1 MRLLKPS
8 WVSHEGRPLFSI
20 DIHPD
25 GSRFAIGGQGDDSGK
40 VTIWNMAPV
49 KNEEDE
55 MNENVP
61 KLLCQMDNHLAC
73 VNCVRWSCSGKY
85 LATGGDDK
93 LIMIWQ
99 MARYLAPTAAFGG
112 NSGKLN
118 IEQWRCVYTL
128 RGHTGDVLDIA
139 WSPDDSFL
147 ASGSVDNTITIW
159 NAQRFPDI
167 MTVLKGHTGL
177 VKGVTW
183 DPVGKYLASQS
194 DDKTLRVWRT
204 ADWQQETF
212 VSEPFADCSGT
223 THVLRLSWSPDGHY
237 VVSAHAMNNA
247 GPVAKILERDGWK
260 MKMDFVGH
268 RKAVTCVRFN
278 PKLFVKK
285 VGEDS
290 ARLKQYSCCAIGSR
304 DRSLSVWLT
313 SLKRPLVVIHDLF
326 NHSVMD
332 VSWSDSGSQLLVCSW
347 DGTVAYADFTTEE
360 LGRPMSEEEKE
371 KFHKQVYG
379 ISIRSS
385 KSNFASAIIENP
397 EMLKIQQRHVMKQQT
412 LANTSKPNAPPP
424 PLIPATE
431 TPTKQETSSM
441 NGNVSRSPTS
451 TSYLTSPI
459 TKSPLDPNNVRER
472 QIETRTKDGR
482 RRITPLL
489 VSSVEVSDSP
499 MPFGVSSPAVSAPGN
514 SSLPNTS
521 QTAASIPTTTQ
532 TLVALDSRIGE
543 NATTGFT
550 SKSIAD
556 KAAEKVEIA
565 SVKPVSTTTMKPMMS
580 SVKPPSSSST
590 TATSTSAATTT
601 STTVAVKRKSDTH
614 TASHAKRA
622 RKDGSTSGRSSS
634 GSSANKQREDRADQE
649 ETSDASLHGRHIVA
663 IPYPVPQKTLTVQ
676 IKGAGGEAALT
687 LDLDNNLASQGPR
700 VHVLKCST
708 AGKLLWE
715 TVLMSP
721 GIALA
726 GNRQVICVAC
736 ENRSINLFSSTGRKL
751 LPSMVLDSP
760 ASILQCSRHY
770 VMVVTSAGGVYIWDT
785 KRITAVLK
793 NEPVLPLL
801 SGPDVTITRASISEP
816 GFPIITLSNHSSY
829 SYDTSVGAWLQLIQA
844 DDLLAINSDHQS
856 VTPPQD
862 LLQAQGPL
870 SQLQGQ
876 SSRYGRQSTRLFRSN
891 HGRQQSATAVHLE
904 NQLSSSVALGSAKEY
919 FFWLTTYVR
928 YLSQAGFE
936 ARLRE
941 VCEELLGPP
950 HRSIGHQDKT
960 SGWNPS
966 ILGYQKR
973 SLLRQL
979 LPHIGTNIRL
989 QRLFTEFKEQLD
1001 ALNVL

>member
-55 MNENVP
+55 MNENMP

-73 VNCVRWSCSGKY
+73 VNCVRWSCGGKY

-118 IEQWRCVYTL
+118 VEQWRCVYTL
-128 RGHTGDVLDIA
+128 RGHTGDVLDLA

-147 ASGSVDNTITIW
+147 ASGSVDNTITVW

-167 MTVLKGHTGL
+167 VTVLKGHSGL

-204 ADWQQETF
+204 SDWQQETF

-237 VVSAHAMNNA
+237 VVSAHAMNNS

-278 PKLFVKK
+278 PKLFVNKLS
-285 VGEDS
+285 EDS

-313 SLKRPLVVIHDLF
+313 SLKRPLVVVHDLF
-326 NHSVMD
+326 NHSIMD
-332 VSWSDSGSQLLVCSW
+332 VSWSESGFQLLVCSW
-347 DGTVAYADFTTEE
+347 DGTIAYADFTTEE

-379 ISIRSS
+379 ISISSS

-412 LANTSKPNAPPP
+412 LASTNKPNAQPP
-424 PLIPATE
+424 PLVSATG
-431 TPTKQETSSM
+431 TPTKQEPYST
-441 NGNVSRSPTS
+441 NGNLSRSPS
-451 TSYLTSPI
+451 NASYLTSPVA
-459 TKSPLDPNNVRER
+459 KSPLDPDNVRQK

-489 VSSVEVSDSP
+489 VSSMEVSDSP
-499 MPFGVSSPAVSAPGN
+499 MPFGVSSATVSTSA
-514 SSLPNTS
+514 SSNIS
-521 QTAASIPTTTQ
+521 QTASSIPTTQ
-532 TLVALDSRIGE
+532 NLVALDSRIGE

-550 SKSIAD
+550 SKSSVD
-556 KAAEKVEIA
+556 KETEKMEMA
-565 SVKPVSTTTMKPMMS
+565 FVKPVSATTMKPMMS
-580 SVKPPSSSST
+580 SVKSASSPSVT
-590 TATSTSAATTT
+590 TSAATTT
-601 STTVAVKRKSDTH
+601 STTIAVKRKPDTH
-614 TASHAKRA
+614 AASHSKRA
-622 RKDGSTSGRSSS
+622 RKDGSSSGRSSS
-634 GSSANKQREDRADQE
+634 SSSASKQREDRTDLE
-649 ETSDASLHGRHIVA
+649 EASDASLHVRHSVA
-663 IPYPVPQKTLTVQ
+663 IPYPVPQKNLSVQ
-676 IKGAGGEAALT
+676 IKGSGGEGALS

-708 AGKLLWE
+708 AGKPLWE

-736 ENRSINLFSSTGRKL
+736 ENRSINLFSSAGRKL
-751 LPSMVLDSP
+751 LSSIVLDSP

-785 KRITAVLK
+785 KRLKAVLK
-793 NEPVLPLL
+793 NEPVVPLL
-801 SGPDVTITRASISEP
+801 SGPDITITRASISEP
-816 GFPIITLSNHSSY
+816 GFPIITLSNHASY
-829 SYDTSVGAWLQLIQA
+829 SYDTSIGAWLQLIHA
-844 DDLLAINSDHQS
+844 DDLLAVNSDHQS
-856 VTPPQD
+856 VAPSQD

-870 SQLQGQ
+870 AQLQGQ
-876 SSRYGRQSTRLFRSN
+876 SSRFGRQSTRLFRSN
-891 HGRQQSATAVHLE
+891 PGRQQSSTAVYLE
-904 NQLSSSVALGSAKEY
+904 NQLSSCVALGSAKEY
-919 FFWLTTYVR
+919 YHWLTTYIR

-950 HRSIGHQDKT
+950 HRTISHQDKT
-960 SGWNPS
+960 SSWNPS
-966 ILGYQKR
+966 VLGYQKR

-1001 ALNVL
+1001 ALNVR

>member
-1 MRLLKPS
+1 MRLLKPG

-25 GSRFAIGGQGDDSGK
+25 GSRFVIGGQGDDSGK

-49 KNEEDE
+49 QNEEDE

-73 VNCVRWSCSGKY
+73 VNCVRWSCGGKY

-99 MARYLAPTAAFGG
+99 MARYLGPTATFGG

-118 IEQWRCVYTL
+118 VEQWRCVYTL
-128 RGHTGDVLDIA
+128 RGHTGDVLDMA

-167 MTVLKGHTGL
+167 VTVLKGHSGM
-177 VKGVTW
+177 VKGITW

-204 ADWQQETF
+204 SDWQQESA

-223 THVLRLSWSPDGHY
+223 THVLRISWSPDGHY
-237 VVSAHAMNNA
+237 VVSAHAMNNG

-285 VGEDS
+285 IGEDS
-290 ARLKQYSCCAIGSR
+290 PRLKQYSCCAIGSR

-313 SLKRPLVVIHDLF
+313 SLKRPLVVMHDLF
-326 NHSVMD
+326 NHSIMD
-332 VSWSDSGSQLLVCSW
+332 VSWSDSGFQLLVCSW
-347 DGTVAYADFTTEE
+347 DGTVAYADFTAEE
-360 LGRPMSEEEKE
+360 VGRPMSEEEKE

-379 ISIRSS
+379 VSISSS
-385 KSNFASAIIENP
+385 KSNFASSIIENP

-412 LANTSKPNAPPP
+412 LANTNKPPAPPP
-424 PLIPATE
+424 PLIPSG
-431 TPTKQETSSM
+431 TPTKQDSSTM
-441 NGNVSRSPTS
+441 NGSTPSKSPT
-451 TSYLTSPI
+451 YCLTSPV
-459 TKSPLDPNNVRER
+459 TKSPADLVNVKEK
-472 QIETRTKDGR
+472 QVETRTKDGR

-489 VSSVEVSDSP
+489 VSTMEVSDSP
-499 MPFGVSSPAVSAPGN
+499 LPFGGSSTAISPPGN
-514 SSLPNTS
+514 SNLSSTS
-521 QTAASIPTTTQ
+521 QASSAIPTTSQ

-550 SKSIAD
+550 SKSKD
-556 KAAEKVEIA
+556 KTPEKVEILP
-565 SVKPVSTTTMKPMMS
+565 VKTVSATMKPITAAKAASTTT
-580 SVKPPSSSST
+580 T
-590 TATSTSAATTT
+590 TASVTAATTT
-601 STTVAVKRKSDTH
+601 ATTIAVKRKADAPT
-614 TASHAKRA
+614 TSHSKRA
-622 RKDGSTSGRSSS
+622 RKDGSTSGSKGSSS
-634 GSSANKQREDRADQE
+634 SSTSKQRDDRTDQE
-649 ETSDASLHGRHIVA
+649 ESVDASSHIRHSVA
-663 IPYPVPQKTLTVQ
+663 IPYPTPQKSLTMQ
-676 IKGAGGEAALT
+676 IKGSGGECALT

-700 VHVLKCST
+700 VHILKCGT
-708 AGKLLWE
+708 AGNPLWE
-715 TVLMSP
+715 TVIMSP

-736 ENRSINLFSSTGRKL
+736 ENRSIDMFSSTGRKI

-770 VMVVTSAGGVYIWDT
+770 VMVVTSSGGVFVWDT
-785 KRITAVLK
+785 KRVAAVLK

-801 SGPDVTITRASISEP
+801 SGPDITITRASISER
-816 GFPIITLSNHSSY
+816 GFPIITLSNHASY
-829 SYDTSVGAWLQLIQA
+829 SFDTSVGAWVQLIYA
-844 DDLLAINSDHQS
+844 EDLLAINSDHQS
-856 VTPPQD
+856 VAPSQD
-862 LLQAQGPL
+862 PLQAKGPL
-870 SQLQGQ
+870 AQLQGQ
-876 SSRYGRQSTRLFRSN
+876 NSRFGRQSSRMFRSN
-891 HGRQQSATAVHLE
+891 PGRQQSATAVHLE
-904 NQLSSSVALGSAKEY
+904 NQLSSCVALGSGKEY
-919 FFWLTTYVR
+919 YFWLTTYVR

-936 ARLRE
+936 SRLRE

-950 HRSIGHQDKT
+950 HRSVGPQDK
-960 SGWNPS
+960 SSSWNPS

-973 SLLRQL
+973 NLLREL

-989 QRLFTEFKEQLD
+989 QRLFTEFREQLD
-1001 ALNVL
+1001 ALNVR

>member
-20 DIHPD
+20 DLHPD
-25 GSRFAIGGQGDDSGK
+25 GSRFAIGGQGDDSGM

-73 VNCVRWSCSGKY
+73 VNSVRWSCGGKY

-99 MARYLAPTAAFGG
+99 MARYLGPTAAFGG
-112 NSGKLN
+112 NSGKLSV
-118 IEQWRCVYTL
+118 EQWRCVHTL
-128 RGHTGDVLDIA
+128 RGHSGDVLDLA

-167 MTVLKGHTGL
+167 VTMIKGHTGM

-204 ADWQQETF
+204 SDWQQETI
-212 VSEPFADCSGT
+212 VTEPFAECSGT
-223 THVLRLSWSPDGHY
+223 THVLRLNWSPDGHY

-285 VGEDS
+285 VSEDS

-313 SLKRPLVVIHDLF
+313 SLKRPLVVLHDLF

-332 VSWSDSGSQLLVCSW
+332 VSWSESGFQLLVCSW
-347 DGTVAYADFTTEE
+347 DGTVAYADFTAEE

-379 ISIRSS
+379 ISISSS

-412 LANTSKPNAPPP
+412 LANINKPAAPPP
-424 PLIPATE
+424 PLISSTG
-431 TPTKQETSSM
+431 TPTKQESSAV
-441 NGNVSRSPTS
+441 NGTPSKSPPS
-451 TSYLTSPI
+451 GSYLTSPV
-459 TKSPLDPNNVRER
+459 TKSPADPINVRER
-472 QIETRTKDGR
+472 QLETRTKDGR

-489 VSSVEVSDSP
+489 VSTMEVSDSP
-499 MPFGVSSPAVSAPGN
+499 MPFGGSSAAVSPPGGSN
-514 SSLPNTS
+514 MSSAS
-521 QTAASIPTTTQ
+521 QPPSIPTTTQ

-550 SKSIAD
+550 SKTSD
-556 KAAEKVEIA
+556 KTPEKVEIA
-565 SVKPVSTTTMKPMMS
+565 PVKPVSATMKPITTTKSAS
-580 SVKPPSSSST
+580 STATTT
-590 TATSTSAATTT
+590 TATASTTT
-601 STTVAVKRKSDTH
+601 STSIAVKRKADTP
-614 TASHAKRA
+614 TGSHSKRA
-622 RKDGSTSGRSSS
+622 RKDGSTSGSKGSS
-634 GSSANKQREDRADQE
+634 GSSTSKQRDDKTDQE
-649 ETSDASLHGRHIVA
+649 ETVDASSHVRHSVA
-663 IPYPVPQKTLTVQ
+663 IPYPSPQKSLTVQ
-676 IKGAGGEAALT
+676 IKGSGGEPALT

-708 AGKLLWE
+708 AGKPLWE
-715 TVLMSP
+715 TVIMSP

-726 GNRQVICVAC
+726 GNRQVICIAC
-736 ENRSINLFSSTGRKL
+736 ENRSINLFSSTGRKI

-770 VMVVTSAGGVYIWDT
+770 VMLVTSSGGVYVWDT
-785 KRITAVLK
+785 KRVTAVLK

-801 SGPDVTITRASISEP
+801 SGADISITRASISER
-816 GFPIITLSNHSSY
+816 GFPIITLSNHASY
-829 SYDTSVGAWLQLIQA
+829 SFDTSVGAWVQLIYA

-856 VTPPQD
+856 VAPSQD
-862 LLQAQGPL
+862 PLQAKGPL
-870 SQLQGQ
+870 AQLQGQ
-876 SSRYGRQSTRLFRSN
+876 SSRFGRQSSRIFRSN
-891 HGRQQSATAVHLE
+891 PGRQQSSTAVHLE
-904 NQLSSSVALGSAKEY
+904 NQLSSCVALGSGKEY
-919 FFWLTTYVR
+919 YFWLTTYVR

-950 HRSIGHQDKT
+950 HRPVVTQDK
-960 SGWNPS
+960 SSSWNPS

-973 SLLRQL
+973 NLLREL

-989 QRLFTEFKEQLD
+989 QRLFTEFREQLD
-1001 ALNVL
+1001 ALNVR

>member
-8 WVSHEGRPLFSI
+8 WVSHEGRPLFAI

-25 GSRFAIGGQGDDSGK
+25 GSRFVIGGQGDDSGK

-61 KLLCQMDNHLAC
+61 KLLCQMDNHFAC
-73 VNCVRWSCSGKY
+73 VNSVRWSCGGKY

-99 MARYLAPTAAFGG
+99 MARYFVPSTTFGG

-118 IEQWRCVYTL
+118 VEQWRCVHTL
-128 RGHTGDVLDIA
+128 RGHIGDVLDLA

-159 NAQRFPDI
+159 NGQRFPDVV
-167 MTVLKGHTGL
+167 TVLKNHCGM
-177 VKGVTW
+177 VKGIMW

-194 DDKTLRVWRT
+194 DDKSLRVWRT
-204 ADWQQETF
+204 SDWQQET
-212 VSEPFADCSGT
+212 VVTEPFAECSGT

-237 VVSAHAMNNA
+237 VVSAHAMNNS

-268 RKAVTCVRFN
+268 RKAITCVRFN

-290 ARLKQYSCCAIGSR
+290 SKLKQYSCCAIGSR

-313 SLKRPLVVIHDLF
+313 SLKRPLVVMHDLF
-326 NHSVMD
+326 NHSIMD
-332 VSWSDSGSQLLVCSW
+332 VSWSDSGFQLLVCSW
-347 DGTVAYADFTTEE
+347 DGTVAYADFTAEE

-379 ISIRSS
+379 ISISSS
-385 KSNFASAIIENP
+385 KSNIAIIENP
-397 EMLKIQQRHVMKQQT
+397 EMLKIQQRHIMKQQT
-412 LANTSKPNAPPP
+412 LANTSKPSAPPP
-424 PLIPATE
+424 PLVSSTG
-431 TPTKQETSSM
+431 TPTKQESAAVNGTSSA
-441 NGNVSRSPTS
+441 SPQGTS
-451 TSYLTSPI
+451 FLTSPI
-459 TKSPLDPNNVRER
+459 TKSPTDPANVR
-472 QIETRTKDGR
+472 QKQVETRTKDGR

-489 VSSVEVSDSP
+489 VSSMEVSDSP
-499 MPFGVSSPAVSAPGN
+499 VPFGGSSAAVSPPAGSN
-514 SSLPNTS
+514 LSSTS
-521 QTAASIPTTTQ
+521 QPSSIPTTSQ
-532 TLVALDSRIGE
+532 TLVALDNRIGE

-550 SKSIAD
+550 SKGSE
-556 KAAEKVEIA
+556 KTPEKVEIA
-565 SVKPVSTTTMKPMMS
+565 SVKPVSATMKPI
-580 SVKPPSSSST
+580 
-590 TATSTSAATTT
+590 TATKPASATTTSAATTT
-601 STTVAVKRKSDTH
+601 ATSIAVKRKSDAPSTPH
-614 TASHAKRA
+614 SKRA
-622 RKDGSTSGRSSS
+622 RKDGSTSGSKGSSS
-634 GSSANKQREDRADQE
+634 SNSSKQREDRTDQE
-649 ETSDASLHGRHIVA
+649 ETTDASSHIRHSVA
-663 IPYPVPQKTLTVQ
+663 IPYPVPQKNLTVQ
-676 IKGAGGEAALT
+676 IKGSGGEPGLT
-687 LDLDNNLASQGPR
+687 LDLENNLASQGPR

-708 AGKLLWE
+708 AGKPLWE
-715 TVLMSP
+715 TVVMSP

-736 ENRSINLFSSTGRKL
+736 ENRSINLFSSSGRKI

-760 ASILQCSRHY
+760 ASILQCSRHN
-770 VMVVTSAGGVYIWDT
+770 VMLVTSAGGVYVWDT
-785 KRITAVLK
+785 KRVIAVLK

-801 SGPDVTITRASISEP
+801 SGPDITITRASISDR
-816 GFPIITLSNHSSY
+816 GFPIITLSNHASY
-829 SYDTSVGAWLQLIQA
+829 SFDTAVGAWVQLIYS

-856 VTPPQD
+856 VAPSQD
-862 LLQAQGPL
+862 PLQTKGPL
-870 SQLQGQ
+870 AQLQGQ
-876 SSRYGRQSTRLFRSN
+876 SSRFGRQSSRLFRSN
-891 HGRQQSATAVHLE
+891 PSRQQSSTAVHIE
-904 NQLSSSVALGSAKEY
+904 NQLSSCVALGSGKEY
-919 FFWLTTYVR
+919 CFWLTTYVR

-936 ARLRE
+936 SRLRE

-950 HRSIGHQDKT
+950 HRSVGPQDKST
-960 SGWNPS
+960 NWNPS

-973 SLLRQL
+973 NLLREL

-989 QRLFTEFKEQLD
+989 QRLFTEFREQLD
-1001 ALNVL
+1001 ALNVR